1 MIAIIG
7 IVCCVLLLGVILLLK
22 SSLFTRKPSPVTR
35 SVANHPTGEVRPTG
49 PRASGLD

>member
-7 IVCCVLLLGVILLLK
+7 IVCCVLLLGIILLLK
-22 SSLFTRKPSPVTR
+22 TTPFTRKPTPIAR
-35 SVANHPTGEVRPTG
+35 SGTHRSGEVRPTG